1 LFKNNSKDYKSYL
14 IYLIKGKLLLLDRFI
29 FQEYGK
35 ICMKRY
41 AILFCLKIKSLI
53 SGRLFGFVAQH
64 NDDGYNQ
71 THEKCKVADWDEEK
85 WLN

>member
-1 LFKNNSKDYKSYL
+1 
-14 IYLIKGKLLLLDRFI
+14 
-29 FQEYGK
+29 
-35 ICMKRY
+35 MKRY